1 MKSVQNKKVKN
12 ATKIEVDGILFRS
25 KLEAYTYKKLK
36 QANIDAEYEMH
47 RYTLLPAFTF
57 HGNKVRAITYL
68 PDFVGKDFIIECKGF
83 PNDAFPLK
91 EKLFKRLLVDISP
104 NCMYYVVHTQKEVN
118 TLVEQ
123 LKQKNC

>member
-1 MKSVQNKKVKN
+1 MKLQNKKVKN
-12 ATKIEVDGILFRS
+12 ATKIIYDGIQFRS
-25 KLEAYTYKKLK
+25 KLEAYTYQKFKENGIK
-36 QANIDAEYEMH
+36 VEYESKKF
-47 RYTLLPAFTF
+47 TLLPSFEF
-57 HGNKVRAITYL
+57 HSEKVRAITYL
-68 PDFVGKDFIIECKGF
+68 PDFVGNNFIVECKGF
-83 PNDAFPLK
+83 PTDSFPLK